1 MINYHVMDKK
11 EMEEQKNKWI
21 ERLKKEGKI
30 TDVEKLRKSG
40 LFAIQNPV
48 RRKIIEVIGKSDK
61 ITVDNLSKGLNLDK
75 NQVKF
80 HLGMLET
87 ALFVEKKDEDT
98 YTLTPRGVAYVT
110 NADWEIY

>member
-1 MINYHVMDKK
+1 MKK
-11 EMEEQKNKWI
+11 EEIEKEKNEWI
-21 ERLKKEGKI
+21 ERLKKDGKI

-48 RRKIIEVIGKSDK
+48 RRKIIEFMGRSEQVVTIDM
-61 ITVDNLSKGLNLDK
+61 ISKWLNLDK

-87 ALFVEKKDEDT
+87 ALFVNKKDEDT
-98 YTLTPRGVAYVT
+98 YSLTPRGVAYVE